1 MSTRSFNVFSE
12 RIVVWPG
19 ESFKFGVYPSEVGT
33 GAEIEVTI
41 SGVSLTPSG
50 PYNVSPTGPVTVTA
64 PGTAA
69 EGTITCAPPDPGVTT
84 QNIIVA
90 ALKADVCGDVQVNP
104 GDYFIWENTQESP
117 VLITAAPG
125 NENFWPLPDEEHV
138 VPANG
143 WLPLQIPTDAI
154 VNDEENP
161 ACELKL
167 TVNGKD
173 FICNPRGTQP
183 RIIVGSSK

>member
-19 ESFKFGVYPSEVGT
+19 ESFQFVVHHDETGSGEGV
-33 GAEIEVTI
+33 EVTI
-41 SGVSLTPSG
+41 SGVSLTPAG
-50 PYNVSPTGPVTVTA
+50 PYNVTPTVPVTVTA
-64 PGTAA
+64 PAA
-69 EGTITCAPPDPGVTT
+69 AAQGTISCDPPDPGVAT
-84 QNIIVA
+84 QNIVVA
-90 ALKADVCGDVQVNP
+90 TLKADVCGDVEVTP
-104 GDYFIWENTQESP
+104 GAYFIWENTQVNP
-117 VLITAAPG
+117 VLIRAAPG
-125 NENFWPLPDEEHV
+125 NENFWPLPDEEHE
-138 VPANG
+138 VPAKG

-154 VNDEENP
+154 PNDQENL

-183 RIIVGSSK
+183 KIIIDSNK